1 MSRGNILEFIKKEP
15 ILTVATVLAIISC
28 FFVTPGR
35 EYLSYINWRTL
46 ILLFCLMAVVA
57 GFAKAGVFRYIS
69 RKLSQRMKDTR
80 RLSVGFMLLCFLLS
94 MFVTNDVALVT
105 VVPLTLLTMMGC
117 SEKAKIQTLVQETIA
132 ANLGSM
138 LTPFG
143 NPQNLY
149 LSSYY
154 GIGMGEFLRLMLPY
168 TGVALVIL
176 LLQTLISP
184 KEGLGGRARE
194 AGIPEGRAS
203 EAGVPEGRVKEAGNP
218 GGASEAGIQEERA
231 KGAEVPEGK
240 KREAGIPEGR
250 VKEAAISEREAR
262 EAGVLEGRVK
272 EAGIPER
279 GAREAGIPE
288 ERAKGAVTPGGAS
301 EAGIQEERAK
311 GAEAPEGKNR
321 EAASLYE
328 SGENL
333 TGKDEM
339 YEEALREKL
348 LRSKGRLVSIL
359 LYGILFIV
367 SMFSVARILDYRI
380 LFGIILITILVYD
393 RSVLRNV
400 NYTLLLTFV
409 SFFVLIGNLGAMTQ
423 IQAALTQMI
432 EGRELLT
439 AILSSQIIS
448 NVPAAVLLS
457 GFTDQGKA
465 LIVGTD
471 LGGLGTLIASM
482 ASIIT
487 FQLYSL
493 ESGAKK
499 GKYLLTFTLWNVIDL
514 VILGTVAYCM
524 MR

>member
-1 MSRGNILEFIKKEP
+1 M
-15 ILTVATVLAIISC
+15 ATVLAIISC

-105 VVPLTLLTMMGC
+105 VVPLTLLTMMRC

-149 LSSYY
+149 LTSYY

-194 AGIPEGRAS
+194 AGIPEG
-203 EAGVPEGRVKEAGNP
+203 
-218 GGASEAGIQEERA
+218 
-231 KGAEVPEGK
+231 
-240 KREAGIPEGR
+240 
-250 VKEAAISEREAR
+250 
-262 EAGVLEGRVK
+262 
-272 EAGIPER
+272 
-279 GAREAGIPE
+279 
-288 ERAKGAVTPGGAS
+288 
-301 EAGIQEERAK
+301 
-311 GAEAPEGKNR
+311 KNR

-333 TGKDEM
+333 TGRDEM

-393 RSVLRNV
+393 RSVLRHV

-514 VILGTVAYCM
+514 VILGAVAYCM

>member
-1 MSRGNILEFIKKEP
+1 M
-15 ILTVATVLAIISC
+15 ATVLAIISC

-149 LSSYY
+149 LTSYY

-194 AGIPEGRAS
+194 AGTPER
-203 EAGVPEGRVKEAGNP
+203 EA
-218 GGASEAGIQEERA
+218 
-231 KGAEVPEGK
+231 
-240 KREAGIPEGR
+240 REAGIPEGR
-250 VKEAAISEREAR
+250 VKEAEI
-262 EAGVLEGRVK
+262 
-272 EAGIPER
+272 
-279 GAREAGIPE
+279 
-288 ERAKGAVTPGGAS
+288 
-301 EAGIQEERAK
+301 
-311 GAEAPEGKNR
+311 PEGKNR

>member
-1 MSRGNILEFIKKEP
+1 
-15 ILTVATVLAIISC
+15 
-28 FFVTPGR
+28 
-35 EYLSYINWRTL
+35 
-46 ILLFCLMAVVA
+46 
-57 GFAKAGVFRYIS
+57 
-69 RKLSQRMKDTR
+69 
-80 RLSVGFMLLCFLLS
+80 MLLCFLLS

-149 LSSYY
+149 LTSYY

-184 KEGLGGRARE
+184 KEGLGGKAREAGVLEGRAKEAGIPERGASE
-194 AGIPEGRAS
+194 AGIPEGRAKEAGIS
-203 EAGVPEGRVKEAGNP
+203 ERGASDAGVPEGRAKEAGIP
-218 GGASEAGIQEERA
+218 ERGASEAGIQEERA
-231 KGAEVPEGK
+231 KGAETP
-240 KREAGIPEGR
+240 
-250 VKEAAISEREAR
+250 EREAR
-262 EAGVLEGRVK
+262 
-272 EAGIPER
+272 
-279 GAREAGIPE
+279 
-288 ERAKGAVTPGGAS
+288 

-311 GAEAPEGKNR
+311 VAETSEGKNR
-321 EAASLYE
+321 EENSLYE
-328 SGENL
+328 SWENL
-333 TGKDEM
+333 TGRDEM

-514 VILGTVAYCM
+514 VILGAVAYCM

>member
-149 LSSYY
+149 LTSYY

-184 KEGLGGRARE
+184 KEGLGGKARE
-194 AGIPEGRAS
+194 AGIPE
-203 EAGVPEGRVKEAGNP
+203 
-218 GGASEAGIQEERA
+218 ERA
-231 KGAEVPEGK
+231 KGAETPEG
-240 KREAGIPEGR
+240 
-250 VKEAAISEREAR
+250 EAR
-262 EAGVLEGRVK
+262 EAAIPERGASEAEIPEGRVK

-279 GAREAGIPE
+279 GASEAGIPE
-288 ERAKGAVTPGGAS
+288 GRAKGAVTPGGAS

-321 EAASLYE
+321 EAAPLYE

-514 VILGTVAYCM
+514 VILGAVDYCM

>member
-1 MSRGNILEFIKKEP
+1 M
-15 ILTVATVLAIISC
+15 ATVLAIISC

-149 LSSYY
+149 LTSYY

-184 KEGLGGRARE
+184 KEGLGGKAREAGISERGASDAGVPEGRAKGAVIPEREAREAGIPEGRVKGAGTPEREARE
-194 AGIPEGRAS
+194 AGIPEGRA
-203 EAGVPEGRVKEAGNP
+203 
-218 GGASEAGIQEERA
+218 
-231 KGAEVPEGK
+231 KGAGTPEREA
-240 KREAGIPEGR
+240 REAGIPEGR
-250 VKEAAISEREAR
+250 VKEAEI
-262 EAGVLEGRVK
+262 
-272 EAGIPER
+272 
-279 GAREAGIPE
+279 
-288 ERAKGAVTPGGAS
+288 
-301 EAGIQEERAK
+301 
-311 GAEAPEGKNR
+311 PEGKNR

-393 RSVLRNV
+393 RSDLRNV

-409 SFFVLIGNLGAMTQ
+409 SLFVLIGNLGAMTQ

-499 GKYLLTFTLWNVIDL
+499 GKYFLTFTLWNVIDL
-514 VILGTVAYCM
+514 VILGAVAYCM

>member
-1 MSRGNILEFIKKEP
+1 M
-15 ILTVATVLAIISC
+15 ATVLAIISC

-149 LSSYY
+149 LTSYY

-194 AGIPEGRAS
+194 AGTPE
-203 EAGVPEGRVKEAGNP
+203 
-218 GGASEAGIQEERA
+218 GGAS
-231 KGAEVPEGK
+231 
-240 KREAGIPEGR
+240 
-250 VKEAAISEREAR
+250 
-262 EAGVLEGRVK
+262 EAGVLEGRAK
-272 EAGIPER
+272 EAAI
-279 GAREAGIPE
+279 
-288 ERAKGAVTPGGAS
+288 
-301 EAGIQEERAK
+301 
-311 GAEAPEGKNR
+311 PEGKNR

-465 LIVGTD
+465 LIVGTN

>member
-1 MSRGNILEFIKKEP
+1 M
-15 ILTVATVLAIISC
+15 ATVLAIISC

-194 AGIPEGRAS
+194 AGT
-203 EAGVPEGRVKEAGNP
+203 
-218 GGASEAGIQEERA
+218 
-231 KGAEVPEGK
+231 
-240 KREAGIPEGR
+240 PEGR
-250 VKEAAISEREAR
+250 VKEAAIP
-262 EAGVLEGRVK
+262 EG
-272 EAGIPER
+272 

-288 ERAKGAVTPGGAS
+288 ERAKEAETPEGEAREAAIPERGAREAEIPEGRAKGAGTPEREAREAGIPERGAS
-301 EAGIQEERAK
+301 EAAI
-311 GAEAPEGKNR
+311 PEGKNR

>member
-149 LSSYY
+149 LTSYY

-194 AGIPEGRAS
+194 AGTPER
-203 EAGVPEGRVKEAGNP
+203 
-218 GGASEAGIQEERA
+218 
-231 KGAEVPEGK
+231 
-240 KREAGIPEGR
+240 R
-250 VKEAAISEREAR
+250 VKEAAI
-262 EAGVLEGRVK
+262 
-272 EAGIPER
+272 
-279 GAREAGIPE
+279 
-288 ERAKGAVTPGGAS
+288 
-301 EAGIQEERAK
+301 
-311 GAEAPEGKNR
+311 PEGKNR

-393 RSVLRNV
+393 RSVLCNV

>member
-1 MSRGNILEFIKKEP
+1 M
-15 ILTVATVLAIISC
+15 ATVLAIISC

-80 RLSVGFMLLCFLLS
+80 RLSVGFMLLCFQLS

-149 LSSYY
+149 LTSYY

-194 AGIPEGRAS
+194 AGIPE
-203 EAGVPEGRVKEAGNP
+203 
-218 GGASEAGIQEERA
+218 ERA
-231 KGAEVPEGK
+231 KGAETPEGEAREAAIPERGASEAEIPEGRAK
-240 KREAGIPEGR
+240 GAGTPEREAREAGIPEGR
-250 VKEAAISEREAR
+250 VKEAAI
-262 EAGVLEGRVK
+262 
-272 EAGIPER
+272 
-279 GAREAGIPE
+279 
-288 ERAKGAVTPGGAS
+288 
-301 EAGIQEERAK
+301 
-311 GAEAPEGKNR
+311 PEGKNR

-499 GKYLLTFTLWNVIDL
+499 GKYFLTFTLWNVIDL
-514 VILGTVAYCM
+514 VILGAVAYCM

>member
-1 MSRGNILEFIKKEP
+1 M
-15 ILTVATVLAIISC
+15 ATVLAIISC

-149 LSSYY
+149 LTSYY

-184 KEGLGGRARE
+184 KEGLGGKARE
-194 AGIPEGRAS
+194 AGIPG
-203 EAGVPEGRVKEAGNP
+203 

-250 VKEAAISEREAR
+250 VKEAAI
-262 EAGVLEGRVK
+262 
-272 EAGIPER
+272 
-279 GAREAGIPE
+279 
-288 ERAKGAVTPGGAS
+288 
-301 EAGIQEERAK
+301 
-311 GAEAPEGKNR
+311 PEGKNR

>member
-1 MSRGNILEFIKKEP
+1 M
-15 ILTVATVLAIISC
+15 ATVLAIISC

-46 ILLFCLMAVVA
+46 ILLFCLMAVVS

-149 LSSYY
+149 LTSYY

-194 AGIPEGRAS
+194 AGTPE
-203 EAGVPEGRVKEAGNP
+203 
-218 GGASEAGIQEERA
+218 GGAS
-231 KGAEVPEGK
+231 
-240 KREAGIPEGR
+240 
-250 VKEAAISEREAR
+250 

-279 GAREAGIPE
+279 GASEAGIPE
-288 ERAKGAVTPGGAS
+288 GRAKGAVTPGGAS
-301 EAGIQEERAK
+301 EAGIQEERSK

-393 RSVLRNV
+393 RSVLCNV

>member
-57 GFAKAGVFRYIS
+57 GFAKAGAFRYIS

-149 LSSYY
+149 LTSYY

-184 KEGLGGRARE
+184 KEGLGGKARE
-194 AGIPEGRAS
+194 AGTPERGAS
-203 EAGVPEGRVKEAGNP
+203 DAGVPEGRA
-218 GGASEAGIQEERA
+218 
-231 KGAEVPEGK
+231 
-240 KREAGIPEGR
+240 
-250 VKEAAISEREAR
+250 KEAA
-262 EAGVLEGRVK
+262 
-272 EAGIPER
+272 IPER

-288 ERAKGAVTPGGAS
+288 GRAKGAVTT
-301 EAGIQEERAK
+301 
-311 GAEAPEGKNR
+311 EGKNR

-432 EGRELLT
+432 DGRELLT

-514 VILGTVAYCM
+514 VILGAVAYCM

>member
-1 MSRGNILEFIKKEP
+1 M
-15 ILTVATVLAIISC
+15 ATVLAIISC

-149 LSSYY
+149 LTSYY

-194 AGIPEGRAS
+194 AGTPER
-203 EAGVPEGRVKEAGNP
+203 
-218 GGASEAGIQEERA
+218 
-231 KGAEVPEGK
+231 
-240 KREAGIPEGR
+240 R
-250 VKEAAISEREAR
+250 VKEAAI
-262 EAGVLEGRVK
+262 
-272 EAGIPER
+272 
-279 GAREAGIPE
+279 
-288 ERAKGAVTPGGAS
+288 
-301 EAGIQEERAK
+301 
-311 GAEAPEGKNR
+311 PEGKNR

>member
-105 VVPLTLLTMMGC
+105 VVPLTLLTMMRC

-194 AGIPEGRAS
+194 VGTPE
-203 EAGVPEGRVKEAGNP
+203 
-218 GGASEAGIQEERA
+218 GGAS
-231 KGAEVPEGK
+231 
-240 KREAGIPEGR
+240 
-250 VKEAAISEREAR
+250 
-262 EAGVLEGRVK
+262 EAGVLEGRAK
-272 EAGIPER
+272 EAAIPER
-279 GAREAGIPE
+279 GASEAGIPE
-288 ERAKGAVTPGGAS
+288 ERAKGAETPEGEAREAAIPERGASEAEIPEGRAKGAGTPGGAS

-499 GKYLLTFTLWNVIDL
+499 GKYLLTCTLWNVIDL

>member
-149 LSSYY
+149 LTSYY

-184 KEGLGGRARE
+184 KEGLGGKAREAGTPERGASDAGVPEGRAQGAVIPEREARE
-194 AGIPEGRAS
+194 AGIPEGRA
-203 EAGVPEGRVKEAGNP
+203 
-218 GGASEAGIQEERA
+218 
-231 KGAEVPEGK
+231 KGAGTPEREA
-240 KREAGIPEGR
+240 REAGIPEGR
-250 VKEAAISEREAR
+250 VKEAEI
-262 EAGVLEGRVK
+262 
-272 EAGIPER
+272 
-279 GAREAGIPE
+279 
-288 ERAKGAVTPGGAS
+288 
-301 EAGIQEERAK
+301 
-311 GAEAPEGKNR
+311 PEGKNR

-499 GKYLLTFTLWNVIDL
+499 GKYFLTFTLWNVIDL
-514 VILGTVAYCM
+514 VILGTLAYCM
-524 MR
+524 MC

>member
-1 MSRGNILEFIKKEP
+1 M
-15 ILTVATVLAIISC
+15 ATVLAIISC

-149 LSSYY
+149 LTSYY

-194 AGIPEGRAS
+194 AGISEGGASEAGIPEGRAEEAEIS
-203 EAGVPEGRVKEAGNP
+203 ERGARDAGVPEGRVKKAAIPERGASDVGVPEGRVKEA
-218 GGASEAGIQEERA
+218 A
-231 KGAEVPEGK
+231 
-240 KREAGIPEGR
+240 
-250 VKEAAISEREAR
+250 
-262 EAGVLEGRVK
+262 
-272 EAGIPER
+272 IPER
-279 GAREAGIPE
+279 GAREDGIPE
-288 ERAKGAVTPGGAS
+288 GRAKGAVTT
-301 EAGIQEERAK
+301 
-311 GAEAPEGKNR
+311 EGKNR

>member
-149 LSSYY
+149 LTSYY

-194 AGIPEGRAS
+194 AGTPEGGASEAGVLEGRAKEAAIPES
-203 EAGVPEGRVKEAGNP
+203 GAREAGVPEGRVKEAAIP
-218 GGASEAGIQEERA
+218 ESGAS
-231 KGAEVPEGK
+231 
-240 KREAGIPEGR
+240 
-250 VKEAAISEREAR
+250 
-262 EAGVLEGRVK
+262 EAGVLEGRAK

-279 GAREAGIPE
+279 GA
-288 ERAKGAVTPGGAS
+288 S
-301 EAGIQEERAK
+301 EAGTPDRK
-311 GAEAPEGKNR
+311 
-321 EAASLYE
+321 
-328 SGENL
+328 
-333 TGKDEM
+333 
-339 YEEALREKL
+339 
-348 LRSKGRLVSIL
+348 
-359 LYGILFIV
+359 
-367 SMFSVARILDYRI
+367 SV
-380 LFGIILITILVYD
+380 V
-393 RSVLRNV
+393 
-400 NYTLLLTFV
+400 
-409 SFFVLIGNLGAMTQ
+409 
-423 IQAALTQMI
+423 
-432 EGRELLT
+432 
-439 AILSSQIIS
+439 
-448 NVPAAVLLS
+448 
-457 GFTDQGKA
+457 
-465 LIVGTD
+465 
-471 LGGLGTLIASM
+471 
-482 ASIIT
+482 
-487 FQLYSL
+487 
-493 ESGAKK
+493 
-499 GKYLLTFTLWNVIDL
+499 
-514 VILGTVAYCM
+514 
-524 MR
+524 

>member
-1 MSRGNILEFIKKEP
+1 M
-15 ILTVATVLAIISC
+15 ATVLAIISC
-28 FFVTPGR
+28 FFVIPGR

-149 LSSYY
+149 LTSYY

-194 AGIPEGRAS
+194 AGTPE
-203 EAGVPEGRVKEAGNP
+203 E
-218 GGASEAGIQEERA
+218 GAS
-231 KGAEVPEGK
+231 
-240 KREAGIPEGR
+240 
-250 VKEAAISEREAR
+250 

-279 GAREAGIPE
+279 GASEAGIPE
-288 ERAKGAVTPGGAS
+288 GRAKGAVTT
-301 EAGIQEERAK
+301 
-311 GAEAPEGKNR
+311 EGKNR

-393 RSVLRNV
+393 RSVLCNV

-514 VILGTVAYCM
+514 VIQGTVAYCM
-524 MR
+524 IR

>member
-1 MSRGNILEFIKKEP
+1 M
-15 ILTVATVLAIISC
+15 ATVLAIISC

-149 LSSYY
+149 LTSYY

-194 AGIPEGRAS
+194 AGTPEGGAREAAIS
-203 EAGVPEGRVKEAGNP
+203 EREA
-218 GGASEAGIQEERA
+218 
-231 KGAEVPEGK
+231 
-240 KREAGIPEGR
+240 REAGIPEGR
-250 VKEAAISEREAR
+250 VKEAEI
-262 EAGVLEGRVK
+262 
-272 EAGIPER
+272 
-279 GAREAGIPE
+279 
-288 ERAKGAVTPGGAS
+288 
-301 EAGIQEERAK
+301 
-311 GAEAPEGKNR
+311 PEGKNR

-432 EGRELLT
+432 EGRELMT

>member
-149 LSSYY
+149 LTSYY

-194 AGIPEGRAS
+194 AGTPER
-203 EAGVPEGRVKEAGNP
+203 EA
-218 GGASEAGIQEERA
+218 
-231 KGAEVPEGK
+231 
-240 KREAGIPEGR
+240 REAGIPEGR
-250 VKEAAISEREAR
+250 VEG
-262 EAGVLEGRVK
+262 AG
-272 EAGIPER
+272 
-279 GAREAGIPE
+279 
-288 ERAKGAVTPGGAS
+288 TPGGAS

-514 VILGTVAYCM
+514 VILGAVAYCM

>member
-1 MSRGNILEFIKKEP
+1 M
-15 ILTVATVLAIISC
+15 ATVLAIISC

-194 AGIPEGRAS
+194 AGTPE
-203 EAGVPEGRVKEAGNP
+203 
-218 GGASEAGIQEERA
+218 GGAS
-231 KGAEVPEGK
+231 
-240 KREAGIPEGR
+240 
-250 VKEAAISEREAR
+250 
-262 EAGVLEGRVK
+262 EAGVLEGRAK

-288 ERAKGAVTPGGAS
+288 GRVKGAGISERGASEAGVPEGRVKEAAIPERGAS

>member
-1 MSRGNILEFIKKEP
+1 M
-15 ILTVATVLAIISC
+15 ATVLAIISC

-46 ILLFCLMAVVA
+46 ILLFCLMAVVT

-149 LSSYY
+149 LTSYY

-194 AGIPEGRAS
+194 AGT
-203 EAGVPEGRVKEAGNP
+203 
-218 GGASEAGIQEERA
+218 
-231 KGAEVPEGK
+231 
-240 KREAGIPEGR
+240 PEGR
-250 VKEAAISEREAR
+250 VKEAA
-262 EAGVLEGRVK
+262 
-272 EAGIPER
+272 IPER

-514 VILGTVAYCM
+514 VILGAVAYCM

>member
-1 MSRGNILEFIKKEP
+1 M
-15 ILTVATVLAIISC
+15 ATVLAIISC

-149 LSSYY
+149 LTSYY

-194 AGIPEGRAS
+194 AGTPE
-203 EAGVPEGRVKEAGNP
+203 E
-218 GGASEAGIQEERA
+218 GAS
-231 KGAEVPEGK
+231 
-240 KREAGIPEGR
+240 
-250 VKEAAISEREAR
+250 

-288 ERAKGAVTPGGAS
+288 GRVK
-301 EAGIQEERAK
+301 EAAI
-311 GAEAPEGKNR
+311 PEGKNR

-499 GKYLLTFTLWNVIDL
+499 GKYFLTFTLWNVIDL
-514 VILGTVAYCM
+514 VILGAVAYCM

>member
-28 FFVTPGR
+28 FFVTPDR

-46 ILLFCLMAVVA
+46 ILLFCLMAVVS
-57 GFAKAGVFRYIS
+57 GFAKAGVFRYLS

-80 RLSVGFMLLCFLLS
+80 RLSFGFMLLCFLLS
-94 MFVTNDVALVT
+94 MLVTNDVALVT

-149 LSSYY
+149 LTSYY

-194 AGIPEGRAS
+194 AGISERGAS
-203 EAGVPEGRVKEAGNP
+203 DAGVPEGRAEEAGISER
-218 GGASEAGIQEERA
+218 GASEAGIQEERA
-231 KGAEVPEGK
+231 KGAGTPEREA
-240 KREAGIPEGR
+240 REAGIPEGR
-250 VKEAAISEREAR
+250 VEG
-262 EAGVLEGRVK
+262 AG
-272 EAGIPER
+272 
-279 GAREAGIPE
+279 
-288 ERAKGAVTPGGAS
+288 TPGGAS

-348 LRSKGRLVSIL
+348 LRSKGRLLSIL

>member
-1 MSRGNILEFIKKEP
+1 M
-15 ILTVATVLAIISC
+15 ATVLAIISC

-105 VVPLTLLTMMGC
+105 VVPLTLLTMMRC

-149 LSSYY
+149 LTSYY

-194 AGIPEGRAS
+194 AGTPE
-203 EAGVPEGRVKEAGNP
+203 
-218 GGASEAGIQEERA
+218 GGASEAGVLEGRV
-231 KGAEVPEGK
+231 KGAGTPEREA
-240 KREAGIPEGR
+240 REAGIPEGR
-250 VKEAAISEREAR
+250 VEG
-262 EAGVLEGRVK
+262 AG
-272 EAGIPER
+272 
-279 GAREAGIPE
+279 
-288 ERAKGAVTPGGAS
+288 TPGGAS

-348 LRSKGRLVSIL
+348 LRSKGRLLSIL

>member
-1 MSRGNILEFIKKEP
+1 M
-15 ILTVATVLAIISC
+15 ATVLAIISC

-46 ILLFCLMAVVA
+46 ILLFCLMAVVT

-149 LSSYY
+149 LTSYY

-194 AGIPEGRAS
+194 AGIPE
-203 EAGVPEGRVKEAGNP
+203 
-218 GGASEAGIQEERA
+218 ERA
-231 KGAEVPEGK
+231 KGAETPEGEAREAAIPERGASEAEIPEGRAK
-240 KREAGIPEGR
+240 GAGTPEREAREAGIPEG
-250 VKEAAISEREAR
+250 
-262 EAGVLEGRVK
+262 
-272 EAGIPER
+272 
-279 GAREAGIPE
+279 
-288 ERAKGAVTPGGAS
+288 
-301 EAGIQEERAK
+301 RAK

>member
-1 MSRGNILEFIKKEP
+1 M
-15 ILTVATVLAIISC
+15 ATVLAIISC

-105 VVPLTLLTMMGC
+105 VVPLTLLTMMRC

-194 AGIPEGRAS
+194 AGTPE
-203 EAGVPEGRVKEAGNP
+203 E
-218 GGASEAGIQEERA
+218 GAS
-231 KGAEVPEGK
+231 
-240 KREAGIPEGR
+240 
-250 VKEAAISEREAR
+250 

-279 GAREAGIPE
+279 GASEAGIPE
-288 ERAKGAVTPGGAS
+288 GRAKGAVTPGGAS

-321 EAASLYE
+321 EAAPLYE

>member
-1 MSRGNILEFIKKEP
+1 M
-15 ILTVATVLAIISC
+15 ATVLAIISC

-194 AGIPEGRAS
+194 AGTPEGGASEAGVLEGRAKEAAIPERGAS
-203 EAGVPEGRVKEAGNP
+203 EAGVPEGRVKEA
-218 GGASEAGIQEERA
+218 A
-231 KGAEVPEGK
+231 
-240 KREAGIPEGR
+240 
-250 VKEAAISEREAR
+250 
-262 EAGVLEGRVK
+262 
-272 EAGIPER
+272 IPER
-279 GAREAGIPE
+279 
-288 ERAKGAVTPGGAS
+288 GAS

-339 YEEALREKL
+339 YEAALREKL
-348 LRSKGRLVSIL
+348 LRSKGRLLSIL

>member
-149 LSSYY
+149 LTSYY

-184 KEGLGGRARE
+184 KEGLGGKAREAGISERGASDAGVPEGRAKGAVIPEREAREAGIPEGRVKGAGTPEREARE
-194 AGIPEGRAS
+194 AGIPEGRA
-203 EAGVPEGRVKEAGNP
+203 
-218 GGASEAGIQEERA
+218 
-231 KGAEVPEGK
+231 KGAGTPEREA
-240 KREAGIPEGR
+240 REAGIPEGR
-250 VKEAAISEREAR
+250 VKEAEI
-262 EAGVLEGRVK
+262 
-272 EAGIPER
+272 
-279 GAREAGIPE
+279 
-288 ERAKGAVTPGGAS
+288 
-301 EAGIQEERAK
+301 
-311 GAEAPEGKNR
+311 PEGKNR

-499 GKYLLTFTLWNVIDL
+499 GKYFLTFTLWNVIDL
-514 VILGTVAYCM
+514 VILGAVAYCM

>member
-1 MSRGNILEFIKKEP
+1 M
-15 ILTVATVLAIISC
+15 ATVLAIISC

-149 LSSYY
+149 LTSYY

-184 KEGLGGRARE
+184 KEGLGGKAREAGISEGRAKEAGIPERGASE
-194 AGIPEGRAS
+194 AGIPEGRAKEAGIS
-203 EAGVPEGRVKEAGNP
+203 ERGASDAGVPEGRVKEA
-218 GGASEAGIQEERA
+218 A
-231 KGAEVPEGK
+231 
-240 KREAGIPEGR
+240 
-250 VKEAAISEREAR
+250 
-262 EAGVLEGRVK
+262 
-272 EAGIPER
+272 IPER

-288 ERAKGAVTPGGAS
+288 GRAKGAVTT
-301 EAGIQEERAK
+301 
-311 GAEAPEGKNR
+311 EGKNR

-423 IQAALTQMI
+423 IQAVLTQMI

-514 VILGTVAYCM
+514 VILGAVAYCM

>member
-149 LSSYY
+149 LTSYY

-184 KEGLGGRARE
+184 KEGLGGKARE
-194 AGIPEGRAS
+194 AGVLEGRAKEAGIS
-203 EAGVPEGRVKEAGNP
+203 ERGARDAGVPEGRVKEA
-218 GGASEAGIQEERA
+218 A
-231 KGAEVPEGK
+231 
-240 KREAGIPEGR
+240 
-250 VKEAAISEREAR
+250 
-262 EAGVLEGRVK
+262 
-272 EAGIPER
+272 IPER

-288 ERAKGAVTPGGAS
+288 GRAKGAVTT
-301 EAGIQEERAK
+301 
-311 GAEAPEGKNR
+311 EGKNR

-333 TGKDEM
+333 TGRDEM

-423 IQAALTQMI
+423 IQAVLTQMI

-499 GKYLLTFTLWNVIDL
+499 GKYFLTFTLWNVIDL
-514 VILGTVAYCM
+514 VILGAVAYCM

>member
-1 MSRGNILEFIKKEP
+1 M
-15 ILTVATVLAIISC
+15 ATVLAIISC

-149 LSSYY
+149 LTSYY

-194 AGIPEGRAS
+194 AGTPERGASEAEIPEGRA
-203 EAGVPEGRVKEAGNP
+203 
-218 GGASEAGIQEERA
+218 
-231 KGAEVPEGK
+231 KGAGTP
-240 KREAGIPEGR
+240 
-250 VKEAAISEREAR
+250 EREAR
-262 EAGVLEGRVK
+262 

-279 GAREAGIPE
+279 GAREAAI
-288 ERAKGAVTPGGAS
+288 
-301 EAGIQEERAK
+301 
-311 GAEAPEGKNR
+311 PEGKNR

-348 LRSKGRLVSIL
+348 LRSKARLVSIL

-393 RSVLRNV
+393 RSVLCNV

-499 GKYLLTFTLWNVIDL
+499 GKYFLTFTLWNVIDL
-514 VILGTVAYCM
+514 VIVGAVAYCM

>member
-1 MSRGNILEFIKKEP
+1 M
-15 ILTVATVLAIISC
+15 ATVLAIISC

-149 LSSYY
+149 LTSYY

-184 KEGLGGRARE
+184 KEGLGGKARE
-194 AGIPEGRAS
+194 AGISERGAS
-203 EAGVPEGRVKEAGNP
+203 DAGVPEGR
-218 GGASEAGIQEERA
+218 A
-231 KGAEVPEGK
+231 KGAVIPEREA
-240 KREAGIPEGR
+240 REAGIPEGR
-250 VKEAAISEREAR
+250 VKEAEI
-262 EAGVLEGRVK
+262 
-272 EAGIPER
+272 
-279 GAREAGIPE
+279 
-288 ERAKGAVTPGGAS
+288 
-301 EAGIQEERAK
+301 
-311 GAEAPEGKNR
+311 PEGKNR

-432 EGRELLT
+432 DGRELLT

-499 GKYLLTFTLWNVIDL
+499 GKYFLTFTLWNVIDL
-514 VILGTVAYCM
+514 VILGAVAYCM

>member
-1 MSRGNILEFIKKEP
+1 M
-15 ILTVATVLAIISC
+15 ATVLAIISC

-149 LSSYY
+149 LTSYY

-184 KEGLGGRARE
+184 KEGLGGKARE
-194 AGIPEGRAS
+194 AGIPE
-203 EAGVPEGRVKEAGNP
+203 
-218 GGASEAGIQEERA
+218 ERA
-231 KGAEVPEGK
+231 KGAETPEGEAREAAIPERGASEAEIPEGRAK
-240 KREAGIPEGR
+240 GAGTPEREAREAGIPEGR
-250 VKEAAISEREAR
+250 VKEAAI
-262 EAGVLEGRVK
+262 
-272 EAGIPER
+272 
-279 GAREAGIPE
+279 
-288 ERAKGAVTPGGAS
+288 
-301 EAGIQEERAK
+301 
-311 GAEAPEGKNR
+311 PEGKKR

>member
-1 MSRGNILEFIKKEP
+1 M
-15 ILTVATVLAIISC
+15 ATVLAIISC

-149 LSSYY
+149 LTSYY

-194 AGIPEGRAS
+194 AGTPE
-203 EAGVPEGRVKEAGNP
+203 
-218 GGASEAGIQEERA
+218 GGAS
-231 KGAEVPEGK
+231 
-240 KREAGIPEGR
+240 
-250 VKEAAISEREAR
+250 

-279 GAREAGIPE
+279 GASEAGIPE
-288 ERAKGAVTPGGAS
+288 GRAKGAVTPGGAS

-393 RSVLRNV
+393 RSVLCNV

>member
-1 MSRGNILEFIKKEP
+1 M
-15 ILTVATVLAIISC
+15 ATVLAIISC

-149 LSSYY
+149 LTSYY

-194 AGIPEGRAS
+194 DGTPEGGASEAGIPEGRA
-203 EAGVPEGRVKEAGNP
+203 KEA
-218 GGASEAGIQEERA
+218 I
-231 KGAEVPEGK
+231 
-240 KREAGIPEGR
+240 
-250 VKEAAISEREAR
+250 
-262 EAGVLEGRVK
+262 
-272 EAGIPER
+272 
-279 GAREAGIPE
+279 
-288 ERAKGAVTPGGAS
+288 TPGGAS

-311 GAEAPEGKNR
+311 AAETSEGKNR

-333 TGKDEM
+333 TWKDEM

-393 RSVLRNV
+393 RSVLCNV

-465 LIVGTD
+465 LIVGTN

-514 VILGTVAYCM
+514 VILGAVAYCM

>member
-1 MSRGNILEFIKKEP
+1 VSRGNILEFIKKEP

-149 LSSYY
+149 LTSYY

-194 AGIPEGRAS
+194 AGTPE
-203 EAGVPEGRVKEAGNP
+203 
-218 GGASEAGIQEERA
+218 GGAS
-231 KGAEVPEGK
+231 
-240 KREAGIPEGR
+240 
-250 VKEAAISEREAR
+250 

-279 GAREAGIPE
+279 GASEAGIPEGRAKGAVTPEREAREAGIPE
-288 ERAKGAVTPGGAS
+288 GRVKGAGTPGGAS

-393 RSVLRNV
+393 RSVLCNV

>member
-1 MSRGNILEFIKKEP
+1 M
-15 ILTVATVLAIISC
+15 ATVLAIISC

-149 LSSYY
+149 LTSYY

-194 AGIPEGRAS
+194 AGTPE
-203 EAGVPEGRVKEAGNP
+203 
-218 GGASEAGIQEERA
+218 GGASEAGIPEGRA
-231 KGAEVPEGK
+231 KGAGIPERGASEAEIPEGRAK
-240 KREAGIPEGR
+240 GAGTPEREAREAGIPEGR
-250 VKEAAISEREAR
+250 VKEAAI
-262 EAGVLEGRVK
+262 
-272 EAGIPER
+272 
-279 GAREAGIPE
+279 
-288 ERAKGAVTPGGAS
+288 
-301 EAGIQEERAK
+301 
-311 GAEAPEGKNR
+311 PEGKNR

-409 SFFVLIGNLGAMTQ
+409 SFFVLIGNLGAITQ

-499 GKYLLTFTLWNVIDL
+499 GKYFLTFTLWNVIDL
-514 VILGTVAYCM
+514 VILGAVAYCM

>member
-1 MSRGNILEFIKKEP
+1 M
-15 ILTVATVLAIISC
+15 ATVLAIISC

-105 VVPLTLLTMMGC
+105 VVPLTLLTMMRC

-149 LSSYY
+149 LTSYY

-194 AGIPEGRAS
+194 AGI
-203 EAGVPEGRVKEAGNP
+203 
-218 GGASEAGIQEERA
+218 
-231 KGAEVPEGK
+231 
-240 KREAGIPEGR
+240 
-250 VKEAAISEREAR
+250 SER
-262 EAGVLEGRVK
+262 
-272 EAGIPER
+272 
-279 GAREAGIPE
+279 
-288 ERAKGAVTPGGAS
+288 GAS

-348 LRSKGRLVSIL
+348 LRSKGRLLSIL

>member
-1 MSRGNILEFIKKEP
+1 M
-15 ILTVATVLAIISC
+15 ATVLAIISC

-57 GFAKAGVFRYIS
+57 GFAKAGGFRYIS

-149 LSSYY
+149 LTSYY

-194 AGIPEGRAS
+194 AGTPE
-203 EAGVPEGRVKEAGNP
+203 
-218 GGASEAGIQEERA
+218 GGAS
-231 KGAEVPEGK
+231 
-240 KREAGIPEGR
+240 
-250 VKEAAISEREAR
+250 
-262 EAGVLEGRVK
+262 EAGVLEGRAK

-288 ERAKGAVTPGGAS
+288 GRAKGAGTPEREAR
-301 EAGIQEERAK
+301 EAGIPEGRVK
-311 GAEAPEGKNR
+311 EAAIPEGKNQ

-380 LFGIILITILVYD
+380 LFGIILITILVFD